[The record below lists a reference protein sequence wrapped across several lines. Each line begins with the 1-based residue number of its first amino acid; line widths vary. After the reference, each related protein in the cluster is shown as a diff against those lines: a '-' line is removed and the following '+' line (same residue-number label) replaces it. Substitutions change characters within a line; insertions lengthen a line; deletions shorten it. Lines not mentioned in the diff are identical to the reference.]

1 MPATCHTIGNDAFMN
16 CTNLN
21 YINISNAIKEIGGG
35 AFYCSGLTELEV
47 EGISV
52 IKSGAF
58 GGSRLKKIKLGCDV
72 KKIEDQAFIDSIQLE
87 EVILSEGL
95 IEIDEMAFAN
105 CKKLKKINIPNS
117 LKVIKNSA
125 FVDCASLDEVI
136 KLNLIVRFGKDIF

>member
-1 MPATCHTIGNDAFMN
+1 MN

-58 GGSRLKKIKLGCDV
+58 GGSRLK
-72 KKIEDQAFIDSIQLE
+72 
-87 EVILSEGL
+87 
-95 IEIDEMAFAN
+95 MAFAN

-117 LKVIKNSA
+117 PKVIKNSA